1 MTTWIESIYRIIP
14 AVRKEIEP
22 CKVLGIQVGDMVL
35 GKESAGFGV
44 VVSCLEVVQP
54 RLGVVV
60 VASVADGVD
69 VADVGRG

>member
-1 MTTWIESIYRIIP
+1 MPTRIRIHHGIIV
-14 AVRKEIEP
+14 AVRKEIQSCE
-22 CKVLGIQVGDMVL
+22 VLGIQVGDMVL